1 MGHILDTTIR
11 CFRTIKVQLSDK
23 GKFAKLKPSL
33 EKYLHALP
41 HGALLDHNDS
51 GTIQRFVQQLKLLP
65 RGNTSHFLC
74 PKVYVSPYH
83 NGPKANKSNKLG
95 LERT

>member
-1 MGHILDTTIR
+1 MGNILHFVVLAILIR
-11 CFRTIKVQLSDK
+11 FLISKTLLLQTQ

-33 EKYLHALP
+33 EKYLHYLTS
-41 HGALLDHNDS
+41 GALLDHNDT

-74 PKVYVSPYH
+74 PKVYVSPYL
-83 NGPKANKSNKLG
+83 NGPKANK
-95 LERT
+95 